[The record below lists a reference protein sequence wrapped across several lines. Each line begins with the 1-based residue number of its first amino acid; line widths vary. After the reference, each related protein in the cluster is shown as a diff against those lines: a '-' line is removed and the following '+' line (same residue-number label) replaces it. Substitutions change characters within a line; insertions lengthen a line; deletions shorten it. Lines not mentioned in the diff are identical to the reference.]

1 MLYVLSIKHRSA
13 LCWFWFLQWANVLF
27 EITWMPST
35 LLPNIGGHTWSCQV
49 PHPQIWRQ
57 QVCHALTTCSK
68 LSLHTR
74 CCRRANPKWY
84 STSLRRIASTP
95 SRDKVGCF
103 KSHFLFLWQEDLDC
117 FILSCYYGNLE
128 VVSELAVRQK
138 VDLHTVKEVCIM
150 AHVQSWI
157 VIGYNYIVVRMS
169 GTVYYKSSSNLQ
181 NGKRIFF

>member
-1 MLYVLSIKHRSA
+1 MLYVLSIKHCSA
-13 LCWFWFLQWANVLF
+13 LCCFWFLQWANVLF
-27 EITWMPST
+27 KITWMPST
-35 LLPNIGGHTWSCQV
+35 LLPNIDGHTWSCQV
-49 PHPQIWRQ
+49 PQPQIWRQ

-117 FILSCYYGNLE
+117 FILSCYHGHLE
-128 VVSELAVRQK
+128 VMFELLWGKR
-138 VDLHTVKEVCIM
+138 
-150 AHVQSWI
+150 WI
-157 VIGYNYIVVRMS
+157 STLWRKSVIGYNYIVVRMS
-169 GTVYYKSSSNLQ
+169 GTVYYKTSSNLQ

>member
-57 QVCHALTTCSK
+57 HVCHALTTCSK
-68 LSLHTR
+68 LSLQSVVGGPTQG
-74 CCRRANPKWY
+74 
-84 STSLRRIASTP
+84 STVPHWGGLLQPQSQ
-95 SRDKVGCF
+95 DKVGCF

-128 VVSELAVRQK
+128 VVFELAVRQK
-138 VDLHTVKEVCIM
+138 VDLHTVKEVYIR